1 MFFKLCKL
9 SRNHR
14 VRERGSR
21 GGPSSL
27 IPKPVFLIIVRFT
40 YHFSVLPASFWLSSC
55 FSLEHI
61 CDYALDLCYDSH
73 LLLMRRHNFCIFCCY
88 CLIIVVWVFM
98 HTDIPFSDTP
108 VLILEVCTTLPGFC
122 YMGLGFELKS
132 LCLQDKILIIWF
144 VSPFILQFFKES
156 LVTSHIFLISY
167 KSAHDFLQIL
177 IYTDLIFLFITQL
190 IAYCFLVQW
199 GPFLS
204 WCSHDTKH
212 IAFNI
217 TWHQ

>member
-9 SRNHR
+9 AKNHSVR
-14 VRERGSR
+14 ERERGSR

-40 YHFSVLPASFWLSSC
+40 CHFSVLPASFWPSSC

-73 LLLMRRHNFCIFCCY
+73 LLMRRHNFCIFCCY
-88 CLIIVVWVFM
+88 CLIIVVCVCM

-132 LCLQDKILIIWF
+132 LCLQVKILMIWS

-177 IYTDLIFLFITQL
+177 IYNSPTTLISFSYLL
-190 IAYCFLVQW
+190 
-199 GPFLS
+199 
-204 WCSHDTKH
+204 H
-212 IAFNI
+212 N
-217 TWHQ
+217 